1 MSAITAEL
9 TEGAAIQT
17 FVLLSKSAKGKA
29 CAAVIQQAL
38 STPNVYV
45 FGELLEMPNVQ
56 QLAETEDKKV
66 LELLKIFAYGTY
78 RDYKAG
84 SFPPLTPT
92 QTKKL
97 KQLTIVSLSA
107 QSKVIPYSIL
117 QQELDIA
124 ELRELEDLIIDAVYQ
139 GIIHGQLDQK
149 KKQLEVE
156 NCMGRDIR
164 PEAIDEMVQVL
175 TDWSGQADVLLKSIK
190 EKISY
195 ANIMNE
201 ARQRQKEDFEKRVE
215 TVKSSLK
222 AAMEADMIQAAE
234 FEGEGF
240 YDQPDRRKG
249 RGKMKGGP
257 REVAHPPHHR
267 DRRGG
272 GI

>member
-9 TEGAAIQT
+9 TEGAAIQS
-17 FVLLSKSAKGKA
+17 FVLISKSAKGKA

-38 STPNVYV
+38 SAPNVYV
-45 FGELLEMPNVQ
+45 FGELLEMPNVL

-78 RDYKAG
+78 SDFKAG
-84 SFPPLTPT
+84 QFPPLSAI

-97 KQLTIVSLSA
+97 KQLTIVSLSS
-107 QSKVIPYSIL
+107 QSKVIPYSVL
-117 QQELDIA
+117 QQQLEIA
-124 ELRELEDLIIDAVYQ
+124 ELRELEDLIIDAIYQ

-156 NCMGRDIR
+156 HSMGRDIR
-164 PEAIDEMVQVL
+164 PEALDEMIQVL

-201 ARQRQKEDFEKRVE
+201 SRQRQKEDFEKRVE

-234 FEGEGF
+234 FEGEGYF
-240 YDQPDRRKG
+240 DHSGGRKG

-257 REVAHPPHHR
+257 RESHPPHHR

-272 GI
+272 GL